1 MTELRVQILK
11 KKQDVCRQMLI
22 RDISL
27 QWFCNLNY
35 SKQNRHW
42 TRSLKCLKRERVN
55 FQTSAN
61 NSCWKN
67 FDDFFFRKRRLKSK
81 YWGTDGS
88 FICRCLFILKSII
101 YYFDWQVHVVSN
113 LYLNYTHFYN
123 MNFWTFSTRTSRN
136 PYMNHVK

>member
-11 KKQDVCRQMLI
+11 KKQDVCKQMLI

-67 FDDFFFRKRRLKSK
+67 FDDFFFENV
-81 YWGTDGS
+81 G
-88 FICRCLFILKSII
+88 
-101 YYFDWQVHVVSN
+101 
-113 LYLNYTHFYN
+113 
-123 MNFWTFSTRTSRN
+123 
-136 PYMNHVK
+136 